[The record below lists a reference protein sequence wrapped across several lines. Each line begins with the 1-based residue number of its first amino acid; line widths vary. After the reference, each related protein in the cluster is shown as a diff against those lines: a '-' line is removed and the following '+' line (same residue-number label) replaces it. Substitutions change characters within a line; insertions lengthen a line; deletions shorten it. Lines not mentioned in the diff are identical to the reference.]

1 MLRWL
6 GVVVGRRGQI
16 ALMGMMA
23 FALMVAVVLY
33 LQYSRGSAETEVR
46 QHELEAETDAGE
58 AVKLDVV
65 LTKSLEDATFGA
77 CEELALHG
85 GYRREHLPFLRHG
98 PTPYWFVRGN
108 VSTIPSLEQVT
119 HALKKET
126 WARLAEAI
134 KVLDKEITDLTFGTP
149 EVNVRYADE
158 NRITTTVSV
167 DVTDA
172 QERTTRMDITVDLP
186 VRLLL
191 LRRLAEE
198 YVKGHQN
205 GRRLEKSLGHLIIED
220 PRIFSPNSPPEFGCQ
235 EETVTVDEIRLH
247 LQENMVLTVSEEL
260 SLVRESELQQS
271 NIQWSLDHDDE
282 DLIISL
288 LDQRGNTDRVVK
300 EVTSFGAQ
308 CFRVWKAFYNVT
320 LPIRVTVMDT
330 QPISRVRGESVL
342 TARPLEFKVAVELA
356 IADNV
361 PFEGPSLVSPLCKGQ
376 CSLDLTL
383 REGDV
388 EGDAPVFLGPCLLG
402 DASGEYRDIPCGTH
416 TLHVAKESFAPA
428 ELTVNLH
435 PDRAATVELV
445 LAPFSSLAGSVSRR
459 NRVYC
464 TRESCAG
471 QRDRVVEEGLDRIGY
486 VKGNPPSF
494 VTIVVAALATGE
506 EHTAVV
512 DEGGNFKIDGLVP
525 GDYVIIA
532 DPNKDSMGNTAF
544 KVQTF
549 MGSVRIEPG
558 TGSLYDIVME
568 PLVPVQVDGKWEFVT
583 RTDAC
588 C

>member
-23 FALMVAVVLY
+23 FALMVAMVMY
-33 LQYSRGSAETEVR
+33 LQYSRSSAETDVR

-65 LTKSLEDATFGA
+65 LTKALEDATFGA

-98 PTPYWFVRGN
+98 PTPYWVVRGN
-108 VSTIPSLEQVT
+108 VSTIPSIEQVT
-119 HALKKET
+119 NALKRET
-126 WARLAEAI
+126 WARFGEAI
-134 KVLDKEITDLTFGTP
+134 KILDKDIADLTFGPP
-149 EVNVRYADE
+149 EVDVSYADE
-158 NRITTTVSV
+158 NRITTTVSI

-172 QERTTRMDITVDLP
+172 QERTARMEVTADLP

-198 YVKGHQN
+198 YVTIHKN

-260 SLVRESELQQS
+260 SLVRESELQES
-271 NIQWSLDHDDE
+271 NIQWSLDYEDK
-282 DLIISL
+282 DLIVRL

-356 IADNV
+356 LADNV
-361 PFEGPSLVSPLCKGQ
+361 PFEGPSLVSPLCKGR

-383 REGDV
+383 REGDGV
-388 EGDAPVFLGPCLLG
+388 GDAPVFLGPCLLG
-402 DASGEYRDIPCGTH
+402 SASDEYREIPCGTH
-416 TLHVAKESFAPA
+416 SLHVAKEGFAPA

-435 PDRAATVELV
+435 PDRAASAELV
-445 LAPFSSLAGSVSRR
+445 LKQFGSLSGSVSRR

-471 QRDRVVEEGLDRIGY
+471 QRDRVVEEGLDRLGY

-494 VTIVVAALATGE
+494 VTIIAAALATGE
-506 EHTAVV
+506 EHTSVV
-512 DEGGNFKIDGLVP
+512 DEEGQYTIDGLVP
-525 GDYVIIA
+525 GDYVVIA

-544 KVQTF
+544 KVQTY
-549 MGSVRIEPG
+549 MGSVEIEPD
-558 TGSLYDIVME
+558 TENNYEIVME